1 MFTVFETLQLI
12 VVETY
17 KECAI
22 NKASMFLRTN
32 EKSSQLQMKVTY
44 STEVSSFVII
54 FPINFDTFAPSCHK
68 IKNSVMMEIGC

>member
-1 MFTVFETLQLI
+1 
-12 VVETY
+12 
-17 KECAI
+17 
-22 NKASMFLRTN
+22 MFLRTN